1 MRRTETGGPLELLV
15 VDVDGDDDRC
25 TCELRTGDGCVSD
38 AATTEDGDAVAAAD
52 ATGVDRGADPSHHAA
67 AEQAGGGRARLGID
81 LGALAGSDQGLL
93 GEGADAERRRQLGAV
108 LECHLLGGVVGVEA
122 DLWLALAAAAARA
135 AHSTPIEDDE
145 VAGLDLAHTLADS
158 FDDATGLVAEQER
171 ELVVD
176 AALAVVQIGVA
187 DPACLDGDNSFPR
200 ARVGDDDVLDGHRSV
215 LLHGD
220 DALHGLRHGI
230 PLWCSSPERSEARRR
245 IVAGE
250 GE

>member
-1 MRRTETGGPLELLV
+1 M
-15 VDVDGDDDRC
+15 
-25 TCELRTGDGCVSD
+25 
-38 AATTEDGDAVAAAD
+38 
-52 ATGVDRGADPSHHAA
+52 
-67 AEQAGGGRARLGID
+67 
-81 LGALAGSDQGLL
+81 
-93 GEGADAERRRQLGAV
+93 
-108 LECHLLGGVVGVEA
+108 GVEA

-135 AHSTPIEDDE
+135 AHGTPIEDHE